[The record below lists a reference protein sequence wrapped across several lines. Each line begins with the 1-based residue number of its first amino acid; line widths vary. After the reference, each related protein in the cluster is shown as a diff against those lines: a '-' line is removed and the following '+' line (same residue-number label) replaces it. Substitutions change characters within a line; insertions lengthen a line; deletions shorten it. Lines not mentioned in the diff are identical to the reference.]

1 MNNGYGYLI
10 LITAFFTAVSQIML
24 NVSAEK
30 TYDKKLR
37 EYLNPWVIGSYAIL
51 GLVLIANVWIMQFVQ
66 LKVAH
71 VIAASTYVFVL
82 VLSRVFLKEP
92 LSWKKV
98 LGNALIIAGIAVF
111 IL

>member
-1 MNNGYGYLI
+1 M
-10 LITAFFTAVSQIML
+10 
-24 NVSAEK
+24 
-30 TYDKKLR
+30 
-37 EYLNPWVIGSYAIL
+37 
-51 GLVLIANVWIMQFVQ
+51 Q

-82 VLSRVFLKEP
+82 ILSRVFLKEP
-92 LSWKKV
+92 LTWKKV